1 MRGASRHTGVMV
13 RLSLVGLNLLA
24 LAALMGAAWLLYS
37 STQETVPLNE
47 DGRNVLF
54 GVFAAG
60 ALASLIAVL
69 QFSGKRRMRA
79 WWAITP
85 MFIGFVLL
93 TAGFVWLIASAM
105 VPT

>member
-13 RLSLVGLNLLA
+13 RLSLVGLNMLA

-37 STQETVPLNE
+37 ATQETVPLTE
-47 DGRNVLF
+47 DGRNALF

-60 ALASLIAVL
+60 ALACLVAVI
-69 QFSGKRRMRA
+69 QFSGKRRMKP

-85 MFIGFVLL
+85 MFIGSVLL
-93 TAGFVWLIASAM
+93 FCGFIWLVASAM
-105 VPT
+105 VPS

>member
-1 MRGASRHTGVMV
+1 M

-24 LAALMGAAWLLYS
+24 LVALLGAAWLLHTA
-37 STQETVPLNE
+37 TQETAPLTE
-47 DGRNVLF
+47 EGRNVLF

-60 ALASLIAVL
+60 AFASLIAVL

-85 MFIGFVLL
+85 MFIGFILL
-93 TAGFVWLIASAM
+93 GGGFAWLVASAM
-105 VPT
+105 VPS